1 MPDVTP
7 PALDAFVSADQAAD
21 LIRRARAEDLGPDGI
36 DATTELFIPA
46 DLMARASVV
55 ARQPGCLSGTALLG
69 HVVNAYDTTIR
80 LDIRTPD
87 GGEVQPGQTI
97 ATLTGPLRS
106 ILTAERVALNFLTLL
121 SGVATLTARYVAQV
135 QGTRAKV
142 YDTRKTIPGLRGL
155 QKYAVA
161 CGGGATHRMGL
172 YDAVL
177 LKDNHL
183 AHVGTHTLTDAVAHA
198 VKKGRAARPGLKFV
212 MIEVDTLVQLQQVLR
227 AGIDIV
233 LLDNM
238 TTDQLAQAVEIRDG
252 MVPGVELEASGGVTL
267 DTLRAIALTGVDRI
281 SVGALTH
288 SAPALDL
295 GLDIAR

>member
-1 MPDVTP
+1 MADVTP
-7 PALDAFVSADQAAD
+7 PALDDYVLADELAD
-21 LIRRARAEDLGPDGI
+21 LIRRARAEDLGPDGV
-36 DATTELFIPA
+36 DVTSALFIPA
-46 DLMARASVV
+46 DLTAKASVV
-55 ARQPGCLSGTALLG
+55 ARKPGHLSGGSLLSYI
-69 HVVNAYDTTIR
+69 VKAYDSRISVKVQ
-80 LDIRTPD
+80 TPD
-87 GGEVQPGQTI
+87 GSAIKAGQTV

-106 ILTAERVALNFLTLL
+106 ILTAERVALNFMTML
-121 SGVATLTARYVAQV
+121 SGVATLTARYVEQTA
-135 QGTRAKV
+135 GTRAKV
-142 YDTRKTIPGLRGL
+142 YDTRKTLPGLRGL

-183 AHVGTHTLTDAVAHA
+183 AHVDADNLTMAVAEA
-198 VKKGRAARPGLKFV
+198 VLKCRSAHPGLKFV
-212 MIEVDTLVQLQQVLR
+212 MIEVDTLAQLDQVLPT
-227 AGIDIV
+227 GIDIV

-238 TTDQLAQAVEIRDG
+238 TTAQLTQAVKLRDKTA
-252 MVPGVELEASGGVTL
+252 PKVELEASGGVTL
-267 DTLRAIALTGVDRI
+267 DTIGAIAQTGVDRI